1 MDIDCPSIDE
11 IEQYIIK
18 QKPRYI
24 FISYYKLVS
33 NKENLLAMGEKLGYI
48 FNKIEEY
55 SKKYEV
61 KFIIAINK
69 ENWGCGIHV
78 QRIKWWSKKIPY

>member
-18 QKPRYI
+18 QKPKCI

-33 NKENLLAMGEKLGYI
+33 NKENLLIMGEKLGYI
-48 FNKIEEY
+48 LNKIEEY
-55 SKKYEV
+55 SMKYGV
-61 KFIIAINK
+61 KFIVAINK
-69 ENWGCGIHV
+69 ED
-78 QRIKWWSKKIPY
+78 